1 MEKISVTVRVRP
13 LSKAEAAKGSPWKLG
28 PNSIALC
35 NASGS
40 SISGQSY
47 TFDRVFGSDA
57 TTLEIYEAHTKDIIG
72 SAVQGFNGTVF
83 AYGQTSSG
91 KTYTMRGSPQEP
103 GIIPLAVHE
112 VFRNIQAVDTRE
124 FLLRVSYMEIYNEE
138 INDLL
143 APEAQKLQIHENVER
158 GIFVAGLREEIV
170 VSPEQV
176 LELME
181 FGENHRH
188 VGETNMNVYSSR
200 SHTIFRMVIESR
212 DRSQDDPC
220 GNNSVQ
226 VCDAV
231 RVSVLNLVDL
241 AGSERVAKSGAEG
254 ARLKE
259 GTHINKSL
267 MTLGT
272 VINKLS
278 EGIQKQGGHVP
289 YRDSKLTRIL
299 QPALG
304 GNAKTAIICNVTP
317 ALVHTD
323 ETKGTLYF
331 ASRANRV
338 TNCAQVN
345 EIMTDAALLKR
356 QKKEIEELRT
366 KLQESHSEHWEEEVL
381 HLRNA
386 LLKTE
391 LDRERMALE
400 LQEEKKAQAERE
412 RRLREQEQ
420 KIENLSTMVINS
432 AVDDRDF
439 DKRSKKNNR
448 RETWCPRIPAEAPDN
463 VEKEVS
469 RGPFGS
475 SVLPTKRERQLCL
488 PPPFEKLCE
497 EEDTML
503 SSFKEEEEDGAVE
516 TPTMEAYS
524 DSDNTFLEPDLVNVG
539 ERRRRASVD
548 KEITLE
554 LKQEIGYLQA
564 QYDDLQYDSAL
575 KMQEKMIEI
584 EELKKELVN
593 AQMAASK
600 VRKLDDN
607 FLQAPEVQRRVRS
620 LDGCEADSSLK
631 QLRAQVRN
639 LEMEKTYM
647 QKELDGLTEE
657 ANCHAITAREYLE
670 EVKKEL
676 HDTRK
681 EAAIAQHQLSLALV
695 EIKRLQNDNEKALIL
710 QTELISSF
718 DELKCEV
725 EAGMSIADSLQ
736 STFAETTQSFAL
748 YQRYFQD
755 ALLDVKLSSS
765 ILNETLEQPQNRF
778 TALMK
783 EHTALQLA
791 LEAVQNQRDTFCQ
804 ASKSAD
810 KELKAFEVEV
820 RKQQGELEQ
829 AEAKLESANAK
840 ILGATNEVVKLQ
852 ELLLQ
857 RDKEFQVLEHN
868 LKDLEAEAFASTED
882 VERHSLEQRVKV
894 LEQALQE
901 AATEK
906 AHMIQKGETMQVTIQ
921 VLEGERDALI
931 ETSKQAQADMD
942 RLQGKRRQ
950 ELKEAQNKLESAQ
963 TDTLAVVEQL
973 RVMDSFLAQKEVESQ
988 ALQQKFQ
995 AVQAENE
1002 SIRTAMAKSASEW
1015 DKAKQMHA
1023 EEKLAFNWKE
1033 EELDSNANYEH
1044 STAEGTAIS
1053 ESPEV
1058 KLAEA
1063 EHVSPVLSQGKE
1075 IATENAERAAEEM
1088 ASLRIKVNVLEHEHS
1103 ILIKESSFL
1112 CPCPKVVHV
1121 VIMLKCFLLL
1131 VSQELQA
1138 TTAEKISAKAELD
1151 ALQEEKLRLQREED
1165 ALKVTVA
1172 LAETERMLIK
1182 KQNDEAQEELKAL
1195 DEELARQRRD
1205 NEEVVSALEEAN
1217 SAAAQAALVTKELQL
1232 RLSET
1237 EDRRQFLEEEIVHL
1251 KSEAAAAKADLE
1263 SRTCELQLVEKNLE
1277 LARSECSSSRVE
1289 NEEMGT
1295 LLSQKNATLEMLSI
1309 DMQNLET
1316 QFAAVK
1322 QELAVRVHELEESV
1336 FENSEEKLALL
1347 KKQELL
1353 QSTLRKVE
1361 GERDDLQKS
1370 CEVIQHDMNRLAEK
1384 MEQQETQLTDRIS
1397 ELKQLHFTEAAQLRS
1412 DILVLRK
1419 ELNAAKSAPAALEK
1433 ERDGLGKE
1441 LEKLKVKM
1449 KDIEAKLKST
1459 LIEKSK
1465 VEAEKVN
1472 IDRELKQLR
1481 QSTALL
1487 NKRESIV
1494 DKRRESI
1501 ATGLNKTKAQLSTA
1515 EHALQMKTIE
1525 LEKTSFDLQLSQ
1537 DTYAKLE
1544 FAMSE
1549 MECDLT
1555 AVKEKLAEAEMAIT
1569 VLGQEKESAADGM
1582 EKVAKE
1588 LEVALEQ
1595 QRVTAAELEAL
1606 QAEHLSLV
1614 LKLQDCGT
1622 ASKDAE
1628 KLAKDLALEKDKLT
1642 QQLTDA
1648 FFEFEDEKAA
1658 WALLRSNHDADL
1670 EDQQECQR
1678 KLEEAIAFEKEKL
1691 ERSQVNCKDLE
1702 EQIVYANS
1710 TLKGEHDAR
1719 MKLSE
1724 EVEKLQLQLRSAIG
1738 VKETLLSELD
1748 NAGMNI
1754 KTLGLEVDE
1763 LQAQLDKVSLER
1775 KSLRLQTAELNSRM
1789 EELNKQL
1796 QDSTKELKQAQDKGS
1811 LLEKENDDYFT
1822 QNLKLEVGLDA
1833 VRNRM
1838 EVFQGRWEDAEVDI
1852 IELKEQR
1859 QNAESSLAASRLEV
1873 VELHVEVEN
1882 LRRQCQNCEDELQMV
1897 KRNESRPEKELERQ
1911 KQVAEV
1917 ISQNE
1922 TLQLQVRKAEQNNK
1936 ALWEEIRKLQEILKT
1951 KEAAIIDLK
1960 ANLDKLEGQTAK
1972 FELELVSE
1980 QGEVLSGQKLGA
1992 TMIPPTT
1999 SAMPNKETQMADA
2012 PPAVGKS
2019 VQELKMLTGRLFKK
2033 LQMSRGLGNDLYT
2046 SNACEDPPPPSATL
2060 QSRPEALTLPVRK
2073 KPHTESS
2080 AAVAAEARP
2089 FSTGDN
2095 NLNSLSSGFIAR
2107 RAVLTPLNQQH
2118 QNKGPSA
2125 PPIQT
2130 MSWEKKPQQPNAP
2143 LNLKLPMHPPASAG
2157 FRSSPPA
2164 SDKENF

>member
-13 LSKAEAAKGSPWKLG
+13 LSKAEAAKGSPWKL
-28 PNSIALC
+28 
-35 NASGS
+35 
-40 SISGQSY
+40 
-47 TFDRVFGSDA
+47 DRVFGSDA

-112 VFRNIQAVDTRE
+112 VFRNIQAVKTRE

-158 GIFVAGLREEIV
+158 GIYVAGLREEIV

-220 GNNSVQ
+220 GNNSLQ
-226 VCDAV
+226 VSDAV

-366 KLQESHSEHWEEEVL
+366 KLQESHSEHWEEEIL

-439 DKRSKKNNR
+439 DKRSKK
-448 RETWCPRIPAEAPDN
+448 
-463 VEKEVS
+463 
-469 RGPFGS
+469 
-475 SVLPTKRERQLCL
+475 
-488 PPPFEKLCE
+488 
-497 EEDTML
+497 
-503 SSFKEEEEDGAVE
+503 
-516 TPTMEAYS
+516 
-524 DSDNTFLEPDLVNVG
+524 
-539 ERRRRASVD
+539 
-548 KEITLE
+548 
-554 LKQEIGYLQA
+554 
-564 QYDDLQYDSAL
+564 
-575 KMQEKMIEI
+575 
-584 EELKKELVN
+584 
-593 AQMAASK
+593 
-600 VRKLDDN
+600 
-607 FLQAPEVQRRVRS
+607 
-620 LDGCEADSSLK
+620 
-631 QLRAQVRN
+631 
-639 LEMEKTYM
+639 
-647 QKELDGLTEE
+647 
-657 ANCHAITAREYLE
+657 
-670 EVKKEL
+670 
-676 HDTRK
+676 
-681 EAAIAQHQLSLALV
+681 
-695 EIKRLQNDNEKALIL
+695 
-710 QTELISSF
+710 
-718 DELKCEV
+718 
-725 EAGMSIADSLQ
+725 
-736 STFAETTQSFAL
+736 
-748 YQRYFQD
+748 
-755 ALLDVKLSSS
+755 
-765 ILNETLEQPQNRF
+765 
-778 TALMK
+778 
-783 EHTALQLA
+783 
-791 LEAVQNQRDTFCQ
+791 
-804 ASKSAD
+804 
-810 KELKAFEVEV
+810 
-820 RKQQGELEQ
+820 
-829 AEAKLESANAK
+829 
-840 ILGATNEVVKLQ
+840 
-852 ELLLQ
+852 ELLLL

-868 LKDLEAEAFASTED
+868 LKDLEAKAFASTED

-950 ELKEAQNKLESAQ
+950 ELKEAQNKLELAQ

-973 RVMDSFLAQKEVESQ
+973 RVMDSFLAQKEVESR

-1002 SIRTAMAKSASEW
+1002 VIRTAMAK
-1015 DKAKQMHA
+1015 
-1023 EEKLAFNWKE
+1023 
-1033 EELDSNANYEH
+1033 
-1044 STAEGTAIS
+1044 T
-1053 ESPEV
+1053 
-1058 KLAEA
+1058 
-1063 EHVSPVLSQGKE
+1063 
-1075 IATENAERAAEEM
+1075 
-1088 ASLRIKVNVLEHEHS
+1088 
-1103 ILIKESSFL
+1103 
-1112 CPCPKVVHV
+1112 
-1121 VIMLKCFLLL
+1121 
-1131 VSQELQA
+1131 
-1138 TTAEKISAKAELD
+1138 
-1151 ALQEEKLRLQREED
+1151 
-1165 ALKVTVA
+1165 

-1195 DEELARQRRD
+1195 DEELARQRWD

-1263 SRTCELQLVEKNLE
+1263 TRTCELLLVEKNLE
-1277 LARSECSSSRVE
+1277 LARSECSSSRIE

-1295 LLSQKNATLEMLSI
+1295 LLSQKNATLEMLSV

-1322 QELAVRVHELEESV
+1322 QELAVRVHELEEFV
-1336 FENSEEKLALL
+1336 FKNSEEKLALL

-1353 QSTLRKVE
+1353 QSTLSKVE

-1384 MEQQETQLTDRIS
+1384 MEQQETKLTDRIS

-1515 EHALQMKTIE
+1515 HHALQMKTIE
-1525 LEKTSFDLQLSQ
+1525 LEKTSFDLQLLQ

-1588 LEVALEQ
+1588 LEMALEQ

-1691 ERSQVNCKDLE
+1691 ESSQVNCKDLE

-1710 TLKGEHDAR
+1710 ALKGEHDAR

-1724 EVEKLQLQLRSAIG
+1724 ELQLRSAIG

-1763 LQAQLDKVSLER
+1763 LQAQLDKVSSER

-1796 QDSTKELKQAQDKGS
+1796 QDSSKELKQAQDKGS

-1822 QNLKLEVGLDA
+1822 QKLKLEVGLDA

-1873 VELHVEVEN
+1873 VELHVEVED

-1911 KQVAEV
+1911 KQLAEV

-1922 TLQLQVRKAEQNNK
+1922 TLQLRVRKAEQNNK
-1936 ALWEEIRKLQEILKT
+1936 ALREEIRKLQEILKT

-1960 ANLDKLEGQTAK
+1960 ANLDKLEGQRAK

-1992 TMIPPTT
+1992 TLIPPTT

-2019 VQELKMLTGRLFKK
+2019 VQELKM
-2033 LQMSRGLGNDLYT
+2033 Q
-2046 SNACEDPPPPSATL
+2046 ACAI
-2060 QSRPEALTLPVRK
+2060 
-2073 KPHTESS
+2073 H
-2080 AAVAAEARP
+2080 
-2089 FSTGDN
+2089 
-2095 NLNSLSSGFIAR
+2095 
-2107 RAVLTPLNQQH
+2107 
-2118 QNKGPSA
+2118 
-2125 PPIQT
+2125 
-2130 MSWEKKPQQPNAP
+2130 
-2143 LNLKLPMHPPASAG
+2143 
-2157 FRSSPPA
+2157 
-2164 SDKENF
+2164 

>member
-112 VFRNIQAVDTRE
+112 VFRNIQAVETRE

-220 GNNSVQ
+220 GNNSLQ

-366 KLQESHSEHWEEEVL
+366 KLQESHSEHWEEEIL

-469 RGPFGS
+469 RGPFGA

-524 DSDNTFLEPDLVNVG
+524 DSDNMFLEPDLVNVG

-600 VRKLDDN
+600 ARKLDDN

-631 QLRAQVRN
+631 QLRAQLQN
-639 LEMEKTYM
+639 LELEKISM
-647 QKELDGLTEE
+647 QQELDSLTDQAKVQSIAAEDSL
-657 ANCHAITAREYLE
+657 IM
-670 EVKKEL
+670 VKKEL

-695 EIKRLQNDNEKALIL
+695 EIKRLQNENEKALIL

-736 STFAETTQSFAL
+736 STFAETTQSFAI

-755 ALLDVKLSSS
+755 VLLDVKLSSY

-791 LEAVQNQRDTFCQ
+791 LEAVQNQRDTFCK

-852 ELLLQ
+852 ELLLL
-857 RDKEFQVLEHN
+857 RDKEFQVLEQN
-868 LKDLEAEAFASTED
+868 LKDLEAKAFASTED

-950 ELKEAQNKLESAQ
+950 ELKEAQNKLELAQ
-963 TDTLAVVEQL
+963 TDTLAMVEQL
-973 RVMDSFLAQKEVESQ
+973 RVMDSFLAQKEVESR

-995 AVQAENE
+995 AVQAENVL
-1002 SIRTAMAKSASEW
+1002 IRTAMAKSASDW
-1015 DKAKQMHA
+1015 DTAKQMHA
-1023 EEKLAFNWKE
+1023 EEKLAFNQKE
-1033 EELDSNANYEH
+1033 EE
-1044 STAEGTAIS
+1044 
-1053 ESPEV
+1053 
-1058 KLAEA
+1058 
-1063 EHVSPVLSQGKE
+1063 
-1075 IATENAERAAEEM
+1075 
-1088 ASLRIKVNVLEHEHS
+1088 
-1103 ILIKESSFL
+1103 LIKESSFL

-1121 VIMLKCFLLL
+1121 VIMLKCFLLFI
-1131 VSQELQA
+1131 SQELQA
-1138 TTAEKISAKAELD
+1138 TTAEKISAKAELE

-1165 ALKVTVA
+1165 ALKATVA

-1237 EDRRQFLEEEIVHL
+1237 EDRWQFLEEEIVHL

-1263 SRTCELQLVEKNLE
+1263 TRTCELQLVEKNLE
-1277 LARSECSSSRVE
+1277 LARSECSSSRIE

-1295 LLSQKNATLEMLSI
+1295 LLSQKNATLEMLSV

-1322 QELAVRVHELEESV
+1322 QELAVRVHELEEFV
-1336 FENSEEKLALL
+1336 FKNSEEKLALL

-1353 QSTLRKVE
+1353 QSTLSKVE

-1370 CEVIQHDMNRLAEK
+1370 CEVIQHDMNRLAKK

-1397 ELKQLHFTEAAQLRS
+1397 ELLHFTEAAQLRS

-1525 LEKTSFDLQLSQ
+1525 LEKTSFDLQLLQ

-1588 LEVALEQ
+1588 LEMALEQ

-1614 LKLQDCGT
+1614 LKLQDCET

-1691 ERSQVNCKDLE
+1691 ESSQVNCKDLE

-1724 EVEKLQLQLRSAIG
+1724 ELQLRSAIG

-1763 LQAQLDKVSLER
+1763 LQAQLDKVSSER

-1796 QDSTKELKQAQDKGS
+1796 QDSMKELKQAQDKGS

-1873 VELHVEVEN
+1873 VELHVEVED

-1911 KQVAEV
+1911 KQLAEV

-1922 TLQLQVRKAEQNNK
+1922 TLQLRVRKAEQNNK
-1936 ALWEEIRKLQEILKT
+1936 TLREEIRKLQEILKT

-1992 TMIPPTT
+1992 TLIPPTT
-1999 SAMPNKETQMADA
+1999 SAMLNKETQMADA
-2012 PPAVGKS
+2012 TPAVGKS
-2019 VQELKMLTGRLFKK
+2019 VQELKMQTGRLFKK

-2073 KPHTESS
+2073 KPHTESN
-2080 AAVAAEARP
+2080 AAVAAEARS

-2107 RAVLTPLNQQH
+2107 RAVLNPLNQQH

-2130 MSWEKKPQQPNAP
+2130 MNWEKKPQQPNPP
-2143 LNLKLPMHPPASAG
+2143 LNSKLPMHPPASAG